1 MDMNESE
8 PVAGVAAP
16 QVEIPTTTPRKRW
29 RKSSIVLV
37 SAAGAALALAS
48 AATGII
54 ATAQIVTAASRIATG
69 ADFGRTGSGAAMS
82 GGTASGDTAS
92 GGGAFAHRWRGS
104 GNYGETPASNAA
116 SSSGTAAT
124 TARETG
130 VVTIDTEL
138 NYQGEEAAGTGIIL
152 TSSGE
157 ILTNNHVIDGA
168 TSIKVTVI
176 ATGAVYPAVVVGTD
190 ATSDVSVLQLEGAS
204 GLSTATTDAASQVAV
219 SDDIVAVGN
228 AGGTGNL
235 TAASGAVT
243 AVDQA
248 ITASSD
254 DSSSSENLTGL
265 IETNADV
272 VPGDSGGPL
281 YNADGDVV
289 GIDTA
294 ASSGSSTVA
303 GYAIP
308 IGTALSI
315 AHLIAAGDGTSA
327 ITIGYPAFLGVEIA
341 TTANATAGALVG
353 GTIPGEPAAE
363 AGLAAGDTI
372 TAVNASPVS
381 SASQLSELL
390 KGYRPGDSVTITW
403 TDSAGAA
410 NSAILVLTQGPAN

>member
-1 MDMNESE
+1 M
-8 PVAGVAAP
+8 
-16 QVEIPTTTPRKRW
+16 
-29 RKSSIVLV
+29 
-37 SAAGAALALAS
+37 
-48 AATGII
+48 
-54 ATAQIVTAASRIATG
+54 
-69 ADFGRTGSGAAMS
+69 
-82 GGTASGDTAS
+82 
-92 GGGAFAHRWRGS
+92 
-104 GNYGETPASNAA
+104 
-116 SSSGTAAT
+116 
-124 TARETG
+124 
-130 VVTIDTEL
+130 TIDTVL

-168 TSIKVTVI
+168 TSIKVTVN

-204 GLSTATTDAASQVAV
+204 GLSTATTGATSQVAI
-219 SDDIVAVGN
+219 SDDVVAVGN

-315 AHLIAAGDGTSA
+315 AHLIESGDATSA
-327 ITIGYPAFLGVEIA
+327 ITIGYPAFLGVEIE
-341 TTANATAGALVG
+341 TTADGTTGALVG
-353 GTIPGEPAAE
+353 GTIAGAPAAQ

-372 TAVNASPVS
+372 TAVNASPVT
-381 SASQLSELL
+381 SASQLSEVL
-390 KGYRPGDSVTITW
+390 KGYRPGDSVTISW
-403 TDSAGAA
+403 TDGAGAT
-410 NSAILVLTQGPAN
+410 NSATVVLIQGPAN